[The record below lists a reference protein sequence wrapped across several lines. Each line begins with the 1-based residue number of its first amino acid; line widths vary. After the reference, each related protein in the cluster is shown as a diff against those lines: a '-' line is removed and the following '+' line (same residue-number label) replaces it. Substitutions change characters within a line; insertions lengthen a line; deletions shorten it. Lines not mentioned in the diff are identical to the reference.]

1 MKIKGKVIKGKG
13 AGKTLGYP
21 TANLNC
27 VVDLSGVFT
36 CRVFVDDEYFNGV
49 AVFKAKINPEVHLLD
64 FDQNILGTILEVDVL
79 GKISEVQKCK
89 DQAALIRKIKEDIK
103 KAKKYFSV

>member
-1 MKIKGKVIKGKG
+1 MKIKGKVVKGKG
-13 AGKTLGYP
+13 VSKALGYP

-27 VVDLSGVFT
+27 VVSLNGVFT

-49 AVFKAKINPEVHLLD
+49 AIFKNKSNPEVHLLD
-64 FDQNILGTILEVDVL
+64 FGQNIMGTILEVDVL

-103 KAKKYFSV
+103 KAQKYFSV